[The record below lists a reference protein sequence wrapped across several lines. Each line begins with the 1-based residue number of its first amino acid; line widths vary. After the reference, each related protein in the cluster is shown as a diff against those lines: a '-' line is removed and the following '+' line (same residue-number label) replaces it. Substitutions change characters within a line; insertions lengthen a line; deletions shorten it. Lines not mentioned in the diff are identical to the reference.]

1 MSNQNYNKQAL
12 IDEAK
17 AKMLGADPFGVA
29 YEALYGLVAMAY
41 RETGAINH
49 EIIGFNFKD
58 GAIEKVNVLLVEE
71 EHLTQIHRII
81 ESLLQQF
88 PVVAQIMEAWA
99 SPPSLYE
106 PSQHP
111 ERQEVISIHI
121 HTDEA
126 YSVASCPINPNTRT
140 VEKTPLFPV
149 IRTAG
154 KMAYKIQTRH

>member
-1 MSNQNYNKQAL
+1 MNHQNDKKEASF
-12 IDEAK
+12 DEEK

-29 YEALYGLVAMAY
+29 YEALYGLAAMAY
-41 RETGAINH
+41 RETGAVNH

-58 GAIEKVNVLLVEE
+58 GAIDKVNVLLVEE
-71 EHLTQIHRII
+71 EHLTQIPQII

-111 ERQEVISIHI
+111 DRQEVISIHI

-126 YSVASCPINPNTRT
+126 YSVASCPINPKTRT
-140 VEKTPLFPV
+140 VEKTPIFPV
-149 IRTAG
+149 ISTEG
-154 KMAYKIQTRH
+154 KMAYKIKTRH

>member
-29 YEALYGLVAMAY
+29 YEALYGLAAMAY
-41 RETGAINH
+41 RETGAVNH
-49 EIIGFNFKD
+49 EIIGFNFKE

-71 EHLTQIHRII
+71 EHLTQIPRII

-126 YSVASCPINPNTRT
+126 YSVASCPINPKTRT

-149 IRTAG
+149 ISTEG
-154 KMAYKIQTRH
+154 KMAYKIKTRH